1 MKDRQQLLETL
12 SRSTEIEGSLV
23 ALGIILLDIRDLLQ
37 SLQPKNI
44 IVATEENPHCNCATT
59 KTDGESEHW
68 PQCRYA

>member
-1 MKDRQQLLETL
+1 MR
-12 SRSTEIEGSLV
+12 SRSKIQLDYDTLEDT
-23 ALGIILLDIRDLLQ
+23 ALLRIVGEVLLDIRDLLQ

-44 IVATEENPHCNCATT
+44 IVATEENLHCNCATT